1 MKKLPGIGPKA
12 AAQII
17 LDLQGKLVT
26 SGTANATMYD
36 EVKSALKQLGFKSK
50 EIDDALAS
58 ISEPGLD
65 SGEVL
70 RMALKKL
77 HRQ

>member
-1 MKKLPGIGPKA
+1 
-12 AAQII
+12 
-17 LDLQGKLVT
+17 
-26 SGTANATMYD
+26 MYD